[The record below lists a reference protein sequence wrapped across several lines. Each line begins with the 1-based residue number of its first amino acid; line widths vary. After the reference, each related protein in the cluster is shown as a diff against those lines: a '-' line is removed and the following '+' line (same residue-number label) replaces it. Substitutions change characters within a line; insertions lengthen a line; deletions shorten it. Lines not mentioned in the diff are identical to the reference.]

1 MEIKYHQECLKE
13 VYLRDKIRAGST
25 PKHGGRSSMA
35 EHLTVDQVVVGS
47 TPIAHPNM
55 LGLFPKNLLN
65 AGIKRAFR
73 HKGSFYY
80 SNLPATRKSLNMDY
94 PMNLQDLTTMYD
106 FTGKTFA
113 VTGGAGALGS
123 DVVVALAGCGANV
136 MILDLRLGGVDA
148 IKERLGE
155 RASLVEVIE
164 VNVMNRDSLVTAGEA
179 IIKRFGQLYGL
190 VNAAGGNSPRATV
203 SSTMSYFDIPE
214 EALRFV
220 LDLNIL
226 GTMIPCQVLA
236 KLMTETGEGV
246 ILNYSSMNAY
256 RPLTNIAAYSASK
269 AAITNFTS
277 WLAVYLAQNY
287 SCNIRVNAIAPGFF
301 LGEQNRFLMIDK
313 DTGGWT
319 PRGQKIID
327 HTPMGRLG
335 NPEDLLGC
343 VLWLL
348 SPAASFVTGITVPVD
363 GGFSAYA
370 GV

>member
-1 MEIKYHQECLKE
+1 
-13 VYLRDKIRAGST
+13 
-25 PKHGGRSSMA
+25 
-35 EHLTVDQVVVGS
+35 
-47 TPIAHPNM
+47 
-55 LGLFPKNLLN
+55 
-65 AGIKRAFR
+65 
-73 HKGSFYY
+73 
-80 SNLPATRKSLNMDY
+80 
-94 PMNLQDLTTMYD
+94 MNLDDLTAMYD

-113 VTGGAGALGS
+113 VTGGAGALGG

-136 MILDLRLGGVDA
+136 MILDLRLGSVPA
-148 IKERLGE
+148 IKERLGD
-155 RASLVEVIE
+155 RAGQVDACE
-164 VNVMNRDSLVTAGEA
+164 VNVMKRDSLEAAGKVINE
-179 IIKRFGQLYGL
+179 RFGPLYGL

-203 SSTMSYFDIPE
+203 SPTMSFFDIPE
-214 EALRFV
+214 EGMRFV

-226 GTMIPCQVLA
+226 GTFMPCQILA
-236 KLMTETGEGV
+236 RQFTETGQGV

-269 AAITNFTS
+269 AAITNFTA

-287 SCNIRVNAIAPGFF
+287 SGKIRVNAIAPGFF

-319 PRGQKIID
+319 ARGQRVID

>member
-1 MEIKYHQECLKE
+1 
-13 VYLRDKIRAGST
+13 
-25 PKHGGRSSMA
+25 
-35 EHLTVDQVVVGS
+35 
-47 TPIAHPNM
+47 
-55 LGLFPKNLLN
+55 
-65 AGIKRAFR
+65 
-73 HKGSFYY
+73 
-80 SNLPATRKSLNMDY
+80 
-94 PMNLQDLTTMYD
+94 
-106 FTGKTFA
+106 
-113 VTGGAGALGS
+113 
-123 DVVVALAGCGANV
+123 
-136 MILDLRLGGVDA
+136 
-148 IKERLGE
+148 
-155 RASLVEVIE
+155 
-164 VNVMNRDSLVTAGEA
+164 MNRDSLVAAGGA
-179 IIKRFGQLYGL
+179 INKRFGPLYGL
-190 VNAAGGNSPRATV
+190 VNAAGGNSPKATV
-203 SSTMSYFDIPE
+203 SPTMSFFDIPE
-214 EALRFV
+214 EGMRFV

-226 GTMIPCQVLA
+226 GTMMPCQILA
-236 KLMTETGEGV
+236 KQMAETGEGV

-269 AAITNFTS
+269 AAITNFTA

-287 SCNIRVNAIAPGFF
+287 SGKIRVNAIAPGFF

-319 PRGQKIID
+319 ARGQKVID